1 MRGVFRF
8 PEAIERDPAIEAWL
22 TKQKPELAAIA
33 RRWFGQMR
41 ACGREVRELMHDG
54 CPTACVGDAAFAYVG
69 AYRAH
74 ANVGFFHGAELED
87 PRGLLEGA
95 GKHMRHVKIR
105 PGVEADAAGLA
116 ALIRQ
121 AYADIKVRVE
131 AERGAPPAASTRRGK
146 ARPRRPARR

>member
-8 PEAIERDPAIEAWL
+8 PEAVERDPAIEAWL

-41 ACGREVRELMHDG
+41 ECGRDVRELMHDG

-87 PRGLLEGA
+87 PRGLLEGT

-116 ALIRQ
+116 ALIRR

-131 AERGAPPAASTRRGK
+131 AERGEPPAASTRRGK